1 MCRNTCLQIKGIC
14 IRLCV
19 HFIGVFKRC
28 FLFLMPLDASFYLK
42 RNFRF
47 LHDKQ
52 QWKCLQKFTL
62 SLTGGKDLVFAGTYL
77 MWSTFLFSLGM
88 TFFFM
93 LPRAEEPWMLFFVHS
108 GPESR
113 GPAVLLLLPALCR
126 RQGKV
131 HKTSLST
138 FSHAI
143 DWSCL
148 QYTVCSPAE
157 SSNFPLASGKVWH
170 IDFFFHSLSLNSPQ
184 PLE

>member
-19 HFIGVFKRC
+19 HFIGVFKRHFFFFSAFGC
-28 FLFLMPLDASFYLK
+28 FFLPQEKFSLFT
-42 RNFRF
+42 
-47 LHDKQ
+47 
-52 QWKCLQKFTL
+52 WKCLQKFTL
-62 SLTGGKDLVFAGTYL
+62 NPRGGKDLVFAGTYL
-77 MWSTFLFSLGM
+77 MRSTFLFSLGM

-93 LPRAEEPWMLFFVHS
+93 LPRAEEPWMLVFVHS

-113 GPAVLLLLPALCR
+113 GPAVLLLLPALCQ
-126 RQGKV
+126 RQEKV

-143 DWSCL
+143 DCSCL